1 MRPPRFR
8 PRTRRS
14 TRTQVRSS
22 GSSQVVATPEPE
34 CGVRLVAVVSKVLDG
49 FVVVDVALVGGVLAV
64 AQAADD
70 EVVVAVAALVVESLQ
85 LQLRLGE

>member
-14 TRTQVRSS
+14 TRTRVHSS
-22 GSSQVVATPEPE
+22 ASSRAVAKEPA
-34 CGVRLVAVVSKVLDG
+34 CGVHLVAVVSKVLDG

-64 AQAADD
+64 AQAVDGEA
-70 EVVVAVAALVVESLQ
+70 VVVVKAVAVEP

>member
-14 TRTQVRSS
+14 TRTRVRSS
-22 GSSQVVATPEPE
+22 GSLQVVAPREPE

-70 EVVVAVAALVVESLQ
+70 EVVVAVAALVV
-85 LQLRLGE
+85 